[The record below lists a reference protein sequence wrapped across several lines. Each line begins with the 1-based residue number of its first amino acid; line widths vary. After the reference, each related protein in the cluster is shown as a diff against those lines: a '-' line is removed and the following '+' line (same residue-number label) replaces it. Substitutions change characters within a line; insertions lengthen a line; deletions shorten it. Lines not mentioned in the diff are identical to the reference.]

1 MYRCTDVCFDC
12 FLFALTANQIGDEGA
27 RALAEALKTIKT
39 LVFINLRG
47 KNFGVVVCLIG
58 VVLLTGNQI
67 GVEGARALA
76 EALKTNKTLGI
87 IDIGGKKCIDV
98 RMFALIV
105 SCLRLQTI
113 KLVLRVPEH

>member
-1 MYRCTDVCFDC
+1 
-12 FLFALTANQIGDEGA
+12 
-27 RALAEALKTIKT
+27 
-39 LVFINLRG
+39 
-47 KNFGVVVCLIG
+47 VVVCLIG

-98 RMFALIV
+98 RMFSLIVSCLLTGNQIGFEGAKALAEALKTNKTLTSIEIGGKKCIGVRMFALIV
-105 SCLRLQTI
+105 SCLRLQPI
-113 KLVLRVPEH
+113 KLVMRVPEH